1 MWLAL
6 LVAIVVLGVWLG
18 WRSQCPPLETKSL
31 IRIRNGECVLTG
43 EPLTRA
49 TLATVTDLLH
59 QAGVQRGFIAIMP
72 ERRVIFSRQIPRHI
86 HQQLRNVLLN
96 Y

>member
-1 MWLAL
+1 MWLAF
-6 LVAIVVLGVWLG
+6 LVAIVLLGGWLG
-18 WRSQCPPLETKSL
+18 WRSQCPPLEAKSL
-31 IRIRNGECVLTG
+31 IRHRKGEWVLSG

-59 QAGVQRGFIAIMP
+59 QAGVQNGFIAILP
-72 ERRVIFSRQIPRHI
+72 ERRVKFSRQIPKNI

>member
-1 MWLAL
+1 MAGLAESMP
-6 LVAIVVLGVWLG
+6 AA
-18 WRSQCPPLETKSL
+18 ETKSL
-31 IRIRNGECVLTG
+31 IRIRNGECVLSG

-72 ERRVIFSRQIPRHI
+72 ERRVKFSRQIPRQI